1 MAEINKSNFN
11 KTKKIYSCEKCNYN
25 THLLNSYNKHCNT
38 ELHLT
43 GKRKIRKD
51 RLVENYKC
59 NKCDYITTTKLNIN
73 THSLNNHSSKE
84 EKKTGFKFYCE
95 KCDLGVFTETSF
107 KLHLNTNKHKMKS
120 EI

>member
-1 MAEINKSNFN
+1 MDSY
-11 KTKKIYSCEKCNYN
+11 KKHYDN
-25 THLLNSYNKHCNT
+25 
-38 ELHLT
+38 ELHKT

-59 NKCDYITTTKLNIN
+59 NKCNYITTTKLNVKM
-73 THSLNNHSSKE
+73 HSLNNHSSKK
-84 EKKTGFKFYCE
+84 EKKEGFKFYCE

-107 KLHLNTNKHKMKS
+107 KLHLETNKHRMKS